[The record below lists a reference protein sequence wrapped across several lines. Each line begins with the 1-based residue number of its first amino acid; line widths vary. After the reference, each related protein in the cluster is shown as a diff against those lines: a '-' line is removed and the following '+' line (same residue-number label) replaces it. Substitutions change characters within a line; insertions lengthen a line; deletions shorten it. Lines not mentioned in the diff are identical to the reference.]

1 MNDAKAASLSIHA
14 RRLAGASPDEKLRA
28 AAEQR
33 RISTELIR
41 AGLRARF
48 PDLGEEEIE
57 FKRGELTFGAETW
70 RMICERR
77 QRRR

>member
-1 MNDAKAASLSIHA
+1 MNPEKSAGLKNHA
-14 RRLAGASPDEKLRA
+14 RRLADASPDEKLRA

-48 PDLGEEEIE
+48 PDLS
-57 FKRGELTFGAETW
+57 
-70 RMICERR
+70 
-77 QRRR
+77 